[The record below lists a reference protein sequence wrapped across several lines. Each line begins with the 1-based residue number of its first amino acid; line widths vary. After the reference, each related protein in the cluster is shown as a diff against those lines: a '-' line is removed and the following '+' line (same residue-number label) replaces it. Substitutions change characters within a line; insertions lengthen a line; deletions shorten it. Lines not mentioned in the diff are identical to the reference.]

1 MNRSSRWIALGALVL
16 GAGCATTQPTER
28 MEASAGDRPPILK
41 KEVHVVPF
49 VFFVIE
55 R

>member
-1 MNRSSRWIALGALVL
+1 MTTSGSGLW
-16 GAGCATTQPTER
+16 ATG